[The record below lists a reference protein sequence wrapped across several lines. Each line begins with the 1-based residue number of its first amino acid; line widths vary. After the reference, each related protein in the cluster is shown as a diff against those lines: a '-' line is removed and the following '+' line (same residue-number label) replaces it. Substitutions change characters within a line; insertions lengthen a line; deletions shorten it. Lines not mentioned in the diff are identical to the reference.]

1 MKKYIFL
8 LLIFTTQLFSQTKYE
23 FIDSDR
29 LGQRELKIQL
39 PRNYNENLE
48 QFYPLIVTLDGDYLF
63 EVVSGNVDYMSYWDD
78 MPDAIVV
85 GINQE
90 SSKEDDLYISD
101 EDYFPIRGGAKFYEF
116 LGAELVP
123 YLIDKYR
130 VGIFKIV
137 VGHGDSANFINF
149 FAFKKDPLFQ
159 AYISISPS
167 FSPFME
173 DNLFQLISSNKAS
186 MYYYLSTSEEDFK
199 DNRKTI
205 LNLNTRLKDIKLE
218 TISYK
223 FDDFK
228 TDNHYSLVANSIPS
242 ALNHIFSIYKPIS
255 RNEYKNE
262 LLEIDYSPVKYLENK
277 YRKIKDLFG
286 IEKQILLNDFR
297 AVNATIVKKK
307 NMDYYKDLS
316 KLARDNYPDTL
327 LSNLYIGR
335 YYEST
340 GNFRKAIKAYQEAF
354 VYDEIDGITIEELL
368 DRAEKLKFEND
379 Y

>member
-8 LLIFTTQLFSQTKYE
+8 LLIFTIQLFSQTKYE

-48 QFYPLIVTLDGDYLF
+48 QFYPLIVILDGDYLF

-123 YLIDKYR
+123 YLIEKYR

-186 MYYYLSTSEEDFK
+186 IFYYLSTSEEDFK
-199 DNRKTI
+199 DNRKNI
-205 LNLNTRLKDIKLE
+205 LNLNTRLQDIKLE

>member
-8 LLIFTTQLFSQTKYE
+8 LLIFTSQLFSQTKYE

-90 SSKEDDLYISD
+90 STKEDDLYISD

-123 YLIDKYR
+123 HLIEKYR

-186 MYYYLSTSEEDFK
+186 IFYYLSTSEEDFK
-199 DNRKTI
+199 DNRKSI
-205 LNLNTRLKDIKLE
+205 LNLNTRLQDIKLE
-218 TISYK
+218 TITYK

-228 TDNHYSLVANSIPS
+228 IDSHYSLVANSIPS

-262 LLEIDYSPVKYLENK
+262 LLKIDYSPVKYLENK

-297 AVNATIVKKK
+297 AVNATIIKKK

-316 KLARDNYPDTL
+316 KLAKDNYPGTL

-340 GNFRKAIKAYQEAF
+340 GNYKKAIKAYQEAF
-354 VYDEIDGITIEELL
+354 VYDEIDGITKEELL

>member
-8 LLIFTTQLFSQTKYE
+8 LLIFTSQLFSQTKYE

-123 YLIDKYR
+123 YLIEKYR

-186 MYYYLSTSEEDFK
+186 IFYYLSTSEEDFK
-199 DNRKTI
+199 DNRKNI

-218 TISYK
+218 TITYK

-228 TDNHYSLVANSIPS
+228 TDSHYSLVANSIPS

-262 LLEIDYSPVKYLENK
+262 LLKIDYSPVKYLENK

-297 AVNATIVKKK
+297 AANATIIKKK

-316 KLARDNYPDTL
+316 KLAKDNYPGTL

-340 GNFRKAIKAYQEAF
+340 GNYKKAIKAYQEAF
-354 VYDEIDGITIEELL
+354 VYDEIDGITKEELL

>member
-123 YLIDKYR
+123 YLIEKYR

-137 VGHGDSANFINF
+137 VGHGESANFINF

-186 MYYYLSTSEEDFK
+186 IFYYLSTSEEDFK
-199 DNRKTI
+199 DNRKNI
-205 LNLNTRLKDIKLE
+205 LNLNTRLQDIKLE
-218 TISYK
+218 TITYK

-228 TDNHYSLVANSIPS
+228 TDSHYSLVANSIPS

-262 LLEIDYSPVKYLENK
+262 LLKIDYSPVKYLENK

-316 KLARDNYPDTL
+316 KLAKDNYPDTL

-340 GNFRKAIKAYQEAF
+340 GNYKKAIKAYQEAF
-354 VYDEIDGITIEELL
+354 VYDEIDGITKEELL

>member
-8 LLIFTTQLFSQTKYE
+8 LLIFTIQLFSQTKYE

-123 YLIDKYR
+123 YLLEKYR

-277 YRKIKDLFG
+277 YRKIKNLFG

>member
-85 GINQE
+85 GVNQE
-90 SSKEDDLYISD
+90 STKEDDLYISD

-123 YLIDKYR
+123 YLIEKYR
-130 VGIFKIV
+130 VGIFKTV

-186 MYYYLSTSEEDFK
+186 IFYYLSTSEEDFK
-199 DNRKTI
+199 DNRKNI
-205 LNLNTRLKDIKLE
+205 LNLNTRLQDIKLE
-218 TISYK
+218 TTTYK

-228 TDNHYSLVANSIPS
+228 NDSHYSLVANSIPS

-255 RNEYKNE
+255 KNEYKNE
-262 LLEIDYSPVKYLENK
+262 LLKIDYSPVKYLENK

-316 KLARDNYPDTL
+316 KLAKDNYPDTL

-340 GNFRKAIKAYQEAF
+340 GNYKKAIKAYQEAF
-354 VYDEIDGITIEELL
+354 VYDEIDGITKEELL

>member
-85 GINQE
+85 GVNQE
-90 SSKEDDLYISD
+90 STKEDDLYISD

-123 YLIDKYR
+123 YLIEKYR

-137 VGHGDSANFINF
+137 VGHGESANFINF

-167 FSPFME
+167 FSPFMK

-186 MYYYLSTSEEDFK
+186 IFYYLSTSGEDFK
-199 DNRKTI
+199 DNRKNI
-205 LNLNTRLKDIKLE
+205 LNLNTRLQDIKLE
-218 TISYK
+218 TTTYK

-228 TDNHYSLVANSIPS
+228 NDSHYSLVANSIPS

-262 LLEIDYSPVKYLENK
+262 LLKIDYSPVKYLENK

-316 KLARDNYPDTL
+316 KLAKDNYPDTL

-340 GNFRKAIKAYQEAF
+340 GNYKKAIKAYQEAF
-354 VYDEIDGITIEELL
+354 VYDEIDGITKEELL

>member
-90 SSKEDDLYISD
+90 STKEDDLYISD

-123 YLIDKYR
+123 HLIEKYR

-173 DNLFQLISSNKAS
+173 ENLFQLISSNKAS
-186 MYYYLSTSEEDFK
+186 IFYYLSTSEEDFK
-199 DNRKTI
+199 DNRKSI
-205 LNLNTRLKDIKLE
+205 LNLNTRIQDIKLE
-218 TISYK
+218 TITYK

-228 TDNHYSLVANSIPS
+228 TDGHYSLVANSIPS

-262 LLEIDYSPVKYLENK
+262 LLKIDYSPVKYLENK

-297 AVNATIVKKK
+297 AVNATIIKKK

-316 KLARDNYPDTL
+316 KLAKDNYPGTL

-340 GNFRKAIKAYQEAF
+340 GNYKKAIKAYQEAF
-354 VYDEIDGITIEELL
+354 VYDEIDGITKEELL

>member
-123 YLIDKYR
+123 YLIEKYR

-137 VGHGDSANFINF
+137 VGHGHSANFINF

-199 DNRKTI
+199 DNRKSI

-228 TDNHYSLVANSIPS
+228 TDSHYSLVANSIPS

-307 NMDYYKDLS
+307 NMGYYKDLS

>member
-1 MKKYIFL
+1 MKKKIFL
-8 LLIFTTQLFSQTKYE
+8 LFIFTTQLFSQTKYE

-90 SSKEDDLYISD
+90 SSKQDDLYISD

-116 LGAELVP
+116 LGAELIP
-123 YLIDKYR
+123 HLTEKYR
-130 VGIFKIV
+130 VGVFKII

-167 FSPFME
+167 LSPFME
-173 DNLFQLISSNKAS
+173 ENLLQLMSSNKPS

-199 DNRKTI
+199 DNRKSI
-205 LNLNTRLKDIKLE
+205 LNLNTKVQDIKLE

-228 TDNHYSLVANSIPS
+228 NDSHYSLVSNSIPS
-242 ALNHIFSIYKPIS
+242 ALNHIFNIYKPIS
-255 RNEYKNE
+255 RKEYKNQ
-262 LLEIDYSPVKYLENK
+262 LLKIDYSPVKYLENK
-277 YRKIKDLFG
+277 YKKIKDLFG

-297 AVNATIVKKK
+297 AINATIVKK
-307 NMDYYKDLS
+307 NSMDYFKDLS

-340 GNFRKAIKAYQEAF
+340 GNYRKAIKAYQEAF
-354 VYDEIDGITIEELL
+354 VYDEIDGITKEELL

>member
-137 VGHGDSANFINF
+137 VGHGFSANFINF

-199 DNRKTI
+199 DNRKSI
-205 LNLNTRLKDIKLE
+205 LNFNTRLKDIKLE

-228 TDNHYSLVANSIPS
+228 TDSHYSLVANSIPS

-297 AVNATIVKKK
+297 AVNATIIKKK
-307 NMDYYKDLS
+307 NMGYYKDLS
-316 KLARDNYPDTL
+316 KLARDNYPNTL

>member
-8 LLIFTTQLFSQTKYE
+8 SLIFTTQLFSQTKYE

-123 YLIDKYR
+123 YLIEKYR

-149 FAFKKDPLFQ
+149 FAFKKDPLFK
-159 AYISISPS
+159 AYVSISPS

-199 DNRKTI
+199 DNRKNI
-205 LNLNTRLKDIKLE
+205 LNLNTRLQDIKLE
-218 TISYK
+218 TITYK

-262 LLEIDYSPVKYLENK
+262 LLKIDYSPVKYLENR

-316 KLARDNYPDTL
+316 KLAKDNYPDTL

-340 GNFRKAIKAYQEAF
+340 GNYRKAIKAYQEAF
-354 VYDEIDGITIEELL
+354 VYDEIDGITKEELL

>member
-123 YLIDKYR
+123 YLIEKYR

-186 MYYYLSTSEEDFK
+186 IFYYLSTSEEDFK
-199 DNRKTI
+199 DNRKNI
-205 LNLNTRLKDIKLE
+205 LNLNTRLQDIKLE
-218 TISYK
+218 TITYK

-228 TDNHYSLVANSIPS
+228 TDSHYSLVANSIPS

-262 LLEIDYSPVKYLENK
+262 LLNIDYSPVKYLESK

-316 KLARDNYPDTL
+316 KLAKDNYPGTL

-340 GNFRKAIKAYQEAF
+340 GNYKKAIKAYQEAF
-354 VYDEIDGITIEELL
+354 VYDEIDGITKEELL

>member
-8 LLIFTTQLFSQTKYE
+8 LLIFTIQLFSQTKYE

-123 YLIDKYR
+123 YLLEKYR

-277 YRKIKDLFG
+277 YRKIKNLFG

-316 KLARDNYPDTL
+316 KLARDNYPNTL

>member
-123 YLIDKYR
+123 YLIEKYR

-159 AYISISPS
+159 AYVSISPS

-173 DNLFQLISSNKAS
+173 DNLFQLMSSNKAS
-186 MYYYLSTSEEDFK
+186 IFYYLSTSEEDFK
-199 DNRKTI
+199 DNRKNI
-205 LNLNTRLKDIKLE
+205 LNLNTRLQDIKLE
-218 TISYK
+218 TITYK

-228 TDNHYSLVANSIPS
+228 TDSHYSLVANSIPS

-255 RNEYKNE
+255 KNEYKNE
-262 LLEIDYSPVKYLENK
+262 LLKIDYSPVKYLENK

-297 AVNATIVKKK
+297 AVNATIIKKK

-316 KLARDNYPDTL
+316 KLAKDNYPGTL

-340 GNFRKAIKAYQEAF
+340 GNYKKAIKAYQEAF
-354 VYDEIDGITIEELL
+354 VYDEIDGITKEELL

>member
-8 LLIFTTQLFSQTKYE
+8 LLIFTTQLFCQTKYE

-90 SSKEDDLYISD
+90 STKEDDLYISD

-123 YLIDKYR
+123 YLIEKYR
-130 VGIFKIV
+130 VGIFKIL

-186 MYYYLSTSEEDFK
+186 IFYYLSTSEEDFK
-199 DNRKTI
+199 DNRKNI
-205 LNLNTRLKDIKLE
+205 LNLNTRVQDIKLE
-218 TISYK
+218 TTTYK

-228 TDNHYSLVANSIPS
+228 TDSHYSLVTNSIPS

-262 LLEIDYSPVKYLENK
+262 LLKIDYSPVKYLENK

-297 AVNATIVKKK
+297 AVNATIIKKK

-316 KLARDNYPDTL
+316 KLAKDNYPDTL

-340 GNFRKAIKAYQEAF
+340 GNYKKAIKAYQEAF
-354 VYDEIDGITIEELL
+354 VYDEIDGITKEELL

>member
-8 LLIFTTQLFSQTKYE
+8 LLIFTIQLFSQTKYE

-123 YLIDKYR
+123 YLLEKYR

>member
-90 SSKEDDLYISD
+90 STKEDDLYISD

-123 YLIDKYR
+123 YLIEKYR
-130 VGIFKIV
+130 VGIFKIL

-186 MYYYLSTSEEDFK
+186 IFYYLSTSEEDFK
-199 DNRKTI
+199 DNRKNI
-205 LNLNTRLKDIKLE
+205 LNLNTRLQDIKLE
-218 TISYK
+218 TTTYK

-228 TDNHYSLVANSIPS
+228 TDSHYSLVTNSIPS

-262 LLEIDYSPVKYLENK
+262 LLKIDYSPVKYLENK
-277 YRKIKDLFG
+277 YTKIKDLFG

-316 KLARDNYPDTL
+316 KLAKDNYPDTL

-340 GNFRKAIKAYQEAF
+340 GNYRKAIKAYQEAF
-354 VYDEIDGITIEELL
+354 VYDEIDGITKKELL

>member
-85 GINQE
+85 GVNQE
-90 SSKEDDLYISD
+90 STKEDDLYISD

-123 YLIDKYR
+123 YLIEKYR

-137 VGHGDSANFINF
+137 VGHGESANFINF

-167 FSPFME
+167 FSPFMK

-186 MYYYLSTSEEDFK
+186 IFYYLSTSGEDFK
-199 DNRKTI
+199 DNRKNI
-205 LNLNTRLKDIKLE
+205 LNLNTRLQDIKLE
-218 TISYK
+218 TTTYK

-228 TDNHYSLVANSIPS
+228 TDSHYSLVTNSIPS

-262 LLEIDYSPVKYLENK
+262 LLKIDYSPVKYLENK
-277 YRKIKDLFG
+277 YTKIKDLFG

-316 KLARDNYPDTL
+316 KLAKDNYPDTL

-340 GNFRKAIKAYQEAF
+340 GNYKKAIKAYQEAF
-354 VYDEIDGITIEELL
+354 VYDEIDGITKEELL

>member
-199 DNRKTI
+199 DNRKSI
-205 LNLNTRLKDIKLE
+205 LNFNTRLKDIKLE

-228 TDNHYSLVANSIPS
+228 TDSHYSLVANSIPS

-297 AVNATIVKKK
+297 AVNATIIKKK
-307 NMDYYKDLS
+307 NMGYYKDLS
-316 KLARDNYPDTL
+316 KLARDNYPNTL

>member
-8 LLIFTTQLFSQTKYE
+8 LLIFTIQLFSQTKYE

-123 YLIDKYR
+123 YLIEKYR

>member
-123 YLIDKYR
+123 YLIEKYR

-186 MYYYLSTSEEDFK
+186 IFYYLSTSEEDFK
-199 DNRKTI
+199 DNRKNI
-205 LNLNTRLKDIKLE
+205 LNLNTRLQDIKLE
-218 TISYK
+218 TITYK

-228 TDNHYSLVANSIPS
+228 TDSHYSLVANSIPS

-262 LLEIDYSPVKYLENK
+262 LLKIDYSPVKYLENK

-316 KLARDNYPDTL
+316 KLAKDNYPDTL

-340 GNFRKAIKAYQEAF
+340 GNYRKAIKAYQEAF
-354 VYDEIDGITIEELL
+354 VYDEIDGITKEELL

>member
-90 SSKEDDLYISD
+90 STKEDDLYISD

-123 YLIDKYR
+123 YLIEKYR

-137 VGHGDSANFINF
+137 VGHGESANFINF

-167 FSPFME
+167 FSPFMK

-186 MYYYLSTSEEDFK
+186 IFYYLSTSEEDFK
-199 DNRKTI
+199 DNRKNI
-205 LNLNTRLKDIKLE
+205 LNLNTRLQDIKLE
-218 TISYK
+218 TTTYK

-228 TDNHYSLVANSIPS
+228 NDSHYSLVANSIPS

-255 RNEYKNE
+255 KNEYKNE
-262 LLEIDYSPVKYLENK
+262 LLKIDYSPVKYLENK

-316 KLARDNYPDTL
+316 KLAKDNYPDTL

-340 GNFRKAIKAYQEAF
+340 GNYKKAIKAYQEAF
-354 VYDEIDGITIEELL
+354 VYDEIDGITKEELL

>member
-8 LLIFTTQLFSQTKYE
+8 LLIFTIQLFSQTKYE

-85 GINQE
+85 GVNQE
-90 SSKEDDLYISD
+90 STKEDDLYISD

-123 YLIDKYR
+123 YLIEKYR

-137 VGHGDSANFINF
+137 VGHGHSANFINF

-199 DNRKTI
+199 DNRKSI
-205 LNLNTRLKDIKLE
+205 LNFNSRLKDIKLE

-228 TDNHYSLVANSIPS
+228 TDSHYSLVANSIPS

-307 NMDYYKDLS
+307 NMGYYKDLS

>member
-8 LLIFTTQLFSQTKYE
+8 LLIFTTQLFCQTKYE

-48 QFYPLIVTLDGDYLF
+48 QFYPLIVILDGDYLF

-123 YLIDKYR
+123 YLIEKYR

-159 AYISISPS
+159 AYVSISPS

-173 DNLFQLISSNKAS
+173 DNLFQLMSSNKAS
-186 MYYYLSTSEEDFK
+186 IFYYLSTSEEDFK
-199 DNRKTI
+199 DNRKNI
-205 LNLNTRLKDIKLE
+205 LNLNTRLQDIKLE
-218 TISYK
+218 TITYK

-228 TDNHYSLVANSIPS
+228 TDSHYSLVANSIPS

-255 RNEYKNE
+255 KNEYKNE
-262 LLEIDYSPVKYLENK
+262 LLKIDYSPVKYLENK

-316 KLARDNYPDTL
+316 KLAKDNYPGTL

-340 GNFRKAIKAYQEAF
+340 GNYKKAIKAYQEAF
-354 VYDEIDGITIEELL
+354 VYDEIDGITKEELL

>member
-39 PRNYNENLE
+39 PRNYNKNLE

-90 SSKEDDLYISD
+90 STKEDDLYISD

-123 YLIDKYR
+123 YLIEKYR

-186 MYYYLSTSEEDFK
+186 IFYYLSTSEEDFK
-199 DNRKTI
+199 DNRKNI
-205 LNLNTRLKDIKLE
+205 LNLNTRLQDIKLE
-218 TISYK
+218 TITYK

-228 TDNHYSLVANSIPS
+228 TDSHYSLVANSIPS

-262 LLEIDYSPVKYLENK
+262 LLKIDYSPVKYLENK

-297 AVNATIVKKK
+297 AVNATIIRKK

-316 KLARDNYPDTL
+316 KLAKDNYPGTL

-340 GNFRKAIKAYQEAF
+340 GNYKKAIKAYQEAF
-354 VYDEIDGITIEELL
+354 VYDEIDGITKEELL

>member
-1 MKKYIFL
+1 MKKYFFL

-90 SSKEDDLYISD
+90 STKEDDLYISD

-123 YLIDKYR
+123 YLMEKYR

-159 AYISISPS
+159 AYISVSPS

-199 DNRKTI
+199 DNRKNI
-205 LNLNTRLKDIKLE
+205 LNLNTRLQDIKLE
-218 TISYK
+218 TITYK

-228 TDNHYSLVANSIPS
+228 TDSHYSLVANSIPS

-262 LLEIDYSPVKYLENK
+262 LLKIDYSPVKYLENK

-316 KLARDNYPDTL
+316 KLAKDNYPGTL

-340 GNFRKAIKAYQEAF
+340 GNYKKAIKAYQEAF
-354 VYDEIDGITIEELL
+354 VYDEIDGITKEELL

>member
-85 GINQE
+85 GVNQE
-90 SSKEDDLYISD
+90 STKEDDLYISD

-123 YLIDKYR
+123 YLIEKYR

-186 MYYYLSTSEEDFK
+186 IFYYLSTSEEDFK
-199 DNRKTI
+199 DNRKNI
-205 LNLNTRLKDIKLE
+205 LNLNTRLQDIKLE
-218 TISYK
+218 TTTYK

-228 TDNHYSLVANSIPS
+228 NDSHYSLVANSIPS

-255 RNEYKNE
+255 KNEYKNE
-262 LLEIDYSPVKYLENK
+262 LLKIDYSPVKYLENK

-316 KLARDNYPDTL
+316 KLAKDNYPDTL

-340 GNFRKAIKAYQEAF
+340 GNYKKAIKAYQEAF
-354 VYDEIDGITIEELL
+354 VYDEIDGITKEELL

>member
-8 LLIFTTQLFSQTKYE
+8 SLIFTTQLFSQTKYE

-123 YLIDKYR
+123 YLIEKYR

-199 DNRKTI
+199 DNRKNI
-205 LNLNTRLKDIKLE
+205 LNLNKRLQDIKLE
-218 TISYK
+218 TITYK

-228 TDNHYSLVANSIPS
+228 TDSHYSLVANSIPS

-307 NMDYYKDLS
+307 NMDYFKDLS

-354 VYDEIDGITIEELL
+354 VYDEIDGITKEELL
-368 DRAEKLKFEND
+368 DRAEKLKFENN

>member
-8 LLIFTTQLFSQTKYE
+8 LLIFTTQLFCQTKYE

-123 YLIDKYR
+123 YLIEKYR

-159 AYISISPS
+159 AYVSISPS

-173 DNLFQLISSNKAS
+173 DNLFQLMSSNKAS
-186 MYYYLSTSEEDFK
+186 IFYYLSTSEEDFK
-199 DNRKTI
+199 DNRKNI
-205 LNLNTRLKDIKLE
+205 LNLNTRLQDIKLE
-218 TISYK
+218 TITYK

-228 TDNHYSLVANSIPS
+228 TDSHYSLVANSIPS

-262 LLEIDYSPVKYLENK
+262 LLKIDYSPVKYLENK

-297 AVNATIVKKK
+297 AVNATIIKKK

-316 KLARDNYPDTL
+316 KLAKDNYPDTL

-340 GNFRKAIKAYQEAF
+340 GNYRKAIKAYQEAF
-354 VYDEIDGITIEELL
+354 VYDEIDGITKEELL

>member
-123 YLIDKYR
+123 YLIEKYR

-186 MYYYLSTSEEDFK
+186 IFYYLSTSEEDFK
-199 DNRKTI
+199 DNRKNI
-205 LNLNTRLKDIKLE
+205 LNLNTRLQDIKLE
-218 TISYK
+218 TTTYK

-228 TDNHYSLVANSIPS
+228 TDSHYSLVTNSIPS

-262 LLEIDYSPVKYLENK
+262 LLKIDYSPVKYLENK
-277 YRKIKDLFG
+277 YTKIKDLFG

-297 AVNATIVKKK
+297 AVNATIAKKK

-316 KLARDNYPDTL
+316 KLAKDNYPGTL

-340 GNFRKAIKAYQEAF
+340 GNYKKAIKSLPR
-354 VYDEIDGITIEELL
+354 GICL
-368 DRAEKLKFEND
+368 
-379 Y
+379 

>member
-8 LLIFTTQLFSQTKYE
+8 SLIFTTQLFSQTKYE

-90 SSKEDDLYISD
+90 SSKEDDLFISD

-123 YLIDKYR
+123 YLIEKYR

-199 DNRKTI
+199 DNRKNI
-205 LNLNTRLKDIKLE
+205 LNLNKRLQDIKLE
-218 TISYK
+218 TITYK

-228 TDNHYSLVANSIPS
+228 TDSHYSLVGNSIPS

-262 LLEIDYSPVKYLENK
+262 LLKIDYSPVKYLENK
-277 YRKIKDLFG
+277 YTKIKDLFG

-316 KLARDNYPDTL
+316 KLAKDNYPDTL

-340 GNFRKAIKAYQEAF
+340 GNYRKAIKAYQEAF
-354 VYDEIDGITIEELL
+354 VYDEIDGITKEELL

>member
-8 LLIFTTQLFSQTKYE
+8 LLIFTIQLFSQTKYE
-23 FIDSDR
+23 FIYSDR

-123 YLIDKYR
+123 YLIEKYR

-137 VGHGDSANFINF
+137 VGHGHSANFINF

-199 DNRKTI
+199 DNRKSI
-205 LNLNTRLKDIKLE
+205 LNFNSRLKDIKLE

-228 TDNHYSLVANSIPS
+228 TDSHYSLVANSIPS

-307 NMDYYKDLS
+307 NMGYYKDLS

>member
-8 LLIFTTQLFSQTKYE
+8 LLIFTIQLFSQTKYE

-123 YLIDKYR
+123 YLLEKYR

-297 AVNATIVKKK
+297 AVNAAIVKKK